1 MCSCMLQ
8 PADEV
13 VHVHGK
19 DISIQTAMPTH
30 RLINMVYSK
39 PYHFHVFFCFF
50 FHFSFIFESASRAKL
65 PKYYICRI
73 TVNQEFN
80 R

>member
-1 MCSCMLQ
+1 MLQ

-39 PYHFHVFFCFF
+39 PYHFHIFF
-50 FHFSFIFESASRAKL
+50 FFIFLLSLQVPVVPSYPSIIFAGL
-65 PKYYICRI
+65 
-73 TVNQEFN
+73 Q
-80 R
+80 